1 MSKLYV
7 PDGAWLVCS
16 KGMKK
21 QQIAVTSHNKV
32 FIAGNHLKATIEDRP
47 GGNFVCGR
55 MAIAGG
61 IIGAVVGVVLVAG
74 SVLTGGA
81 LADAA
86 CAAAGTAAGLGVS
99 LTPSICGML
108 LHKWQPYDTNVLTAN
123 IPPLLENSQ
132 IPCRLGGTVIILYS
146 EKAADEFTNITIG
159 STLIDVVGV
168 IALSYLIYPALSALG
183 NTAVSAKAITIEF
196 GLGAGANYLGGFAI
210 SAGTAYGIGWGI
222 DKGKNIAYGNI
233 PTSDGN
239 TVKDYIGGFES
250 DPLKVVENT
259 DISKSPDTGKE
270 VYEHVNDAGGAAD
283 VGQKNVGNRT
293 SQVVTNE
300 KSSSVRLDDIEENGP
315 TITNQSGKIDGA
327 IVGKTQTKTSHIEV
341 TNQDYGGRYQEVDRH
356 SITVNSQYDPNSFDM
371 KTVNNS
377 INRSFY
383 SSLDDNFSRPNIDS
397 KNGISKGGF
406 YLGLLQDAY
415 KGITN
420 FILKG
425 QAEDLQKALLDEEV
439 IARAKINV
447 LAGKD

>member
-7 PDGAWLVCS
+7 PDGVWLVCS

-32 FIAGNHLKATIEDRP
+32 FIAGDHLKATIEDRP
-47 GGNFVCGR
+47 EDNFVCGR

-61 IIGAVVGVVLVAG
+61 IIGAVAGVVLVAG

-81 LADAA
+81 LAVAA
-86 CAAAGTAAGLGVS
+86 CAAGLGGS
-99 LTPSICGML
+99 LTSSICGML

-146 EKAADEFTNITIG
+146 KKAADEFTNITIG
-159 STLIDVVGV
+159 NTLINVVGV

-196 GLGAGANYLGGFAI
+196 GLDAGANYLGGFAI
-210 SAGTAYGIGWGI
+210 NAGTAYGIGWCI
-222 DKGKNIAYGNI
+222 DKGKNFAYGNI

-250 DPLKVVENT
+250 KPLKVVDNT

-270 VYEHVNDAGGAAD
+270 VYKHVNDAGAAAD

-293 SQVVTNE
+293 SQVVTDV
-300 KSSSVRLDDIEENGP
+300 KSSSVRLDDIDENG
-315 TITNQSGKIDGA
+315 
-327 IVGKTQTKTSHIEV
+327 E
-341 TNQDYGGRYQEVDRH
+341 
-356 SITVNSQYDPNSFDM
+356 
-371 KTVNNS
+371 
-377 INRSFY
+377 
-383 SSLDDNFSRPNIDS
+383 
-397 KNGISKGGF
+397 
-406 YLGLLQDAY
+406 
-415 KGITN
+415 
-420 FILKG
+420 
-425 QAEDLQKALLDEEV
+425 
-439 IARAKINV
+439 
-447 LAGKD
+447 